1 MDLGVSGLASGFDWK
16 SFIDQMVDVERAP
29 EKRLFSNQDV
39 LKQQQSAYDALK
51 TQLATVQTRVD
62 ALKDP
67 SLFDSRTVSI
77 QDGTVASATASS
89 STPLGNYSFTFTQ
102 LATSAKLNGA
112 GNIGAG
118 LSATTDVSGVIL
130 NQAGFATAIKDG
142 TFTVNGKQI
151 TVDPAGSLQDVFDAI
166 QTATGGSVTAGY
178 DPATDAIS
186 LNSASEIILG
196 SSTDTSNFL
205 QVAKLYNNGTGTTSS
220 SSALGGISRT
230 ATLNA
235 GNFATALDD
244 GGAGAGSFKI
254 NGVSIAWSA
263 TGDSLNN
270 VIDRINSSNAGV
282 VANYDQVNDRVTL
295 TNKTS
300 GDVGISIEDET
311 GNFAAS
317 SGLSGGALQHGK
329 NLLFSIDG
337 GPTLVSQSNTIP
349 GELSSLSGL
358 SVTAMTEGTT
368 VVTVGSDSAKIKTA
382 IQDFLTEYNKAQSL
396 IETDTASSTDAQ
408 GVVTAGL
415 LTGQSDASDIGS
427 LLRSNAFATIASFA
441 SSMNQLDDLGIV
453 TNGTDNNLNL
463 DDETKLDAAL
473 ANNLSDVKKLFTDA
487 DNGIATKL
495 STYLNSVAGED
506 GSLAAKSEKLGKDI
520 SSIDTQVK
528 DMERIVQ
535 ANKDTLTQKFLAME
549 QAQAQINQQLQFLSQ
564 RFGTSAASPSIASA
578 GAS

>member
-77 QDGTVASATASS
+77 QDDTVASATASS

-311 GNFAAS
+311 GNFAAA